1 MSEIKGRQAGTISIG
16 EAAGET
22 GDSRQLRDCMVLL
35 ARRPTHPGEI
45 LREDFMVDY
54 GLSVAQLSAMLGVSR
69 QTVNDVVRCRRA
81 VSSEMALRLSR
92 VFSTTPQFWLN
103 LQRNVDLWDSFEAL
117 EPSLKRVKPLVEVV
131 ASGLS
136 TAAATM

>member
-1 MSEIKGRQAGTISIG
+1 MDEINGKQTGVFSI
-16 EAAGET
+16 EESAGET
-22 GDSRQLRDCMVLL
+22 DDGRRLRDSMVLL

-45 LREDFMVDY
+45 LREDFMMDY

-81 VSSEMALRLSR
+81 VSPEMALRLSR

-103 LQRNVDLWDSFEAL
+103 LQRNVDLWDSF
-117 EPSLKRVKPLVEVV
+117 
-131 ASGLS
+131 
-136 TAAATM
+136 

>member
-1 MSEIKGRQAGTISIG
+1 MDEFNGKQTGVFSI
-16 EAAGET
+16 EESAGET
-22 GDSRQLRDCMVLL
+22 GEGRRLRDSMVLL

-45 LREDFMVDY
+45 LREDFMMDY

-81 VSSEMALRLSR
+81 VSPEMALRLSR

>member
-1 MSEIKGRQAGTISIG
+1 MMDEMGVPENTDFATDEIMNTESG
-16 EAAGET
+16 EP
-22 GDSRQLRDCMVLL
+22 DMRDNMVIL

-54 GLSVAQLSAMLGVSR
+54 GLSVAHLSAMLGVSR

-81 VSSEMALRLSR
+81 VSPEMALRLSR
-92 VFSTTPQFWLN
+92 VFATTPQFWLN

-117 EPSLKRVKPLVEVV
+117 EPSLKRVKPLAETVLQG
-131 ASGLS
+131 AAG
-136 TAAATM
+136 AAAL

>member
-1 MSEIKGRQAGTISIG
+1 MDEINGKQTGVFSI
-16 EAAGET
+16 EESAGET
-22 GDSRQLRDCMVLL
+22 DDGRRLRDSMVLL

-45 LREDFMVDY
+45 LREDFMMDY

-81 VSSEMALRLSR
+81 VSPEMALRLSR

-103 LQRNVDLWDSFEAL
+103 LQRNVDLWGSFEVL

>member
-1 MSEIKGRQAGTISIG
+1 MDEINGKQTGVFSI
-16 EAAGET
+16 EESAGET
-22 GDSRQLRDCMVLL
+22 DDGRRLRDSMVLL

-45 LREDFMVDY
+45 LREDFMMDY

-81 VSSEMALRLSR
+81 VSPEMALRLSR

-103 LQRNVDLWDSFEAL
+103 LQRNVDLWDSFEVL

>member
-1 MSEIKGRQAGTISIG
+1 MDETNSRQAGTFSIG
-16 EAAGET
+16 ETAGET
-22 GDSRQLRDCMVLL
+22 GDSRQLRDSMVLL

-45 LREDFMVDY
+45 LREDFMMDY

-81 VSSEMALRLSR
+81 VSPEMALRLSR

-103 LQRNVDLWDSFEAL
+103 LQRNVDLWDSFEVL
-117 EPSLKRVKPLVEVV
+117 EPSLKRVKPLVEAV

>member
-1 MSEIKGRQAGTISIG
+1 MR
-16 EAAGET
+16 
-22 GDSRQLRDCMVLL
+22 DSMVLL

-45 LREDFMVDY
+45 LREDFMMDY

-81 VSSEMALRLSR
+81 VSPEMALRLSR

-103 LQRNVDLWDSFEAL
+103 LQRNVDLWDSFEVL
-117 EPSLKRVKPLVEVV
+117 EPSLKRVKPLVEAV

>member
-1 MSEIKGRQAGTISIG
+1 MSEYSSREAGTVSI
-16 EAAGET
+16 EKRTAET
-22 GDSRQLRDCMVLL
+22 DDSRQLRDSMVLL

-69 QTVNDVVRCRRA
+69 QTINDVVRCRRA
-81 VSSEMALRLSR
+81 VSPEMALRLSR

-103 LQRNVDLWDSFEAL
+103 LQRNVDLWDAFEAL

-136 TAAATM
+136 TAAVTV